1 VSVDN
6 ATPTLSLRTR
16 RRLYTLAFSIGFPVR
31 TSGRLGMA
39 TVYTGLMNT
48 TLGPDS
54 ANRPIVS
61 LHKFCQEAGISGVT
75 AWRWRKAGWLST
87 VNIAGRPYL
96 TGEAIADFLRRAK
109 AEEFAKEHKAPRRH
123 R

>member
-1 VSVDN
+1 
-6 ATPTLSLRTR
+6 
-16 RRLYTLAFSIGFPVR
+16 
-31 TSGRLGMA
+31 MA
-39 TVYTGLMNT
+39 SVYTGCVNATSQNT
-48 TLGPDS
+48 AP

-61 LHKFCQEAGISGVT
+61 LNKFCQEAGITPVT

-96 TGEAIADFLRRAK
+96 TGEAVAEFLRRVEAG
-109 AEEFAKEHKAPRRH
+109 EFAKEHVVPRR

>member
-1 VSVDN
+1 
-6 ATPTLSLRTR
+6 
-16 RRLYTLAFSIGFPVR
+16 
-31 TSGRLGMA
+31 MA
-39 TVYTGLMNT
+39 TVYTGGVNT
-48 TLGPDS
+48 TSLQTVP

-61 LHKFCQEAGISGVT
+61 LNKFCQEAGITPVT

-96 TGEAIADFLRRAK
+96 TGEAVAEFLRRVEAG
-109 AEEFAKEHKAPRRH
+109 EFAKEHVVPRR

>member
-1 VSVDN
+1 MIVN
-6 ATPTLSLRTR
+6 
-16 RRLYTLAFSIGFPVR
+16 VR
-31 TSGRLGMA
+31 AKVR
-39 TVYTGLMNT
+39 VYTGHVNT
-48 TLGPDS
+48 TSPQNVQ

-61 LHKFCQEAGISGVT
+61 LNKFCQEAGISPIT

-96 TGEAIADFLRRAK
+96 TGGAVADFLRRVEAG
-109 AEEFAKEHKAPRRH
+109 EFSKEHVVPRR